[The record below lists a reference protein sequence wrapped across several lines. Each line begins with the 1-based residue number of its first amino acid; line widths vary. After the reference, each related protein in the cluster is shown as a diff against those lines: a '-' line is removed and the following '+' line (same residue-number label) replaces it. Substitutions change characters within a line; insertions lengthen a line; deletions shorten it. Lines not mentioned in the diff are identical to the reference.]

1 MNSKKLVDQIGRLV
15 KAQVASE
22 LKRQR
27 PLMRAEIIGEVA
39 KMLDYTERKILSEI
53 GGSSLVEQ
61 TQPQYVE
68 ERQKSSFEKALEN
81 MNSMPNYKGVEKVE
95 VPDRQFTQN
104 SMLNSILN
112 ETTPLR
118 ETRQVSSI
126 VDSFEP
132 ISAPQSHA
140 AAPQQASI
148 PKSGTIQGIDGKP
161 VDLSKPSVQKV
172 LDVLMNTNFKEKFDR
187 ISEAGDKFRDAGS
200 SAPRYNTEY
209 FDKATVGN

>member
-95 VPDRQFTQN
+95 VPNRQFTQN

-132 ISAPQSHA
+132 VSAQQSA
-140 AAPQQASI
+140 VPQQTSI
-148 PKSGTIQGIDGKP
+148 PTSGTIQGIDGKP

-209 FDKATVGN
+209 FDKTTVGN

>member
-61 TQPQYVE
+61 TQPQY
-68 ERQKSSFEKALEN
+68 EKALEN

-148 PKSGTIQGIDGKP
+148 PKSGTIQGIDGMP